1 MDDKQLL
8 AQFAAAALT
17 GFMMDNK
24 NMVIA
29 EKQCHDIGM
38 TPLQA
43 VSRVCCDIS
52 EAMLAE
58 FKQRTEQKGNGND

>member
-17 GFMMDNK
+17 GLLNHYGNEGDEAAARRSLN
-24 NMVIA
+24 IA
-29 EKQCHDIGM
+29 
-38 TPLQA
+38 
-43 VSRVCCDIS
+43 

-58 FKQRTEQKGNGND
+58 FKQRTEQKGNE